1 MLSVIAF
8 TALTAIASAAH
19 GGNYAPKGLVML
31 MHCIAAYMFC
41 GLWFAPAAVA
51 WWFLFRRG
59 KHAIAELD
67 YLTGK
72 GGLDAVQDAYIWPIG
87 FIMPAVIVRCKTRR
101 QQEFFGAFITAPVVG
116 FLALLGGLI
125 YA

>member
-8 TALTAIASAAH
+8 TALTAIASATH

-31 MHCIAAYMFC
+31 MHSIAAYMLC
-41 GLWFAPAAVA
+41 GLWFALAAVA

-87 FIMPAVIVRCKTRR
+87 TIMAKLLPYCKTRR
-101 QQEFFGAFITAPVVG
+101 QQEFFGAFITAPIIG
-116 FLALLGGLI
+116 FVASLGGLI